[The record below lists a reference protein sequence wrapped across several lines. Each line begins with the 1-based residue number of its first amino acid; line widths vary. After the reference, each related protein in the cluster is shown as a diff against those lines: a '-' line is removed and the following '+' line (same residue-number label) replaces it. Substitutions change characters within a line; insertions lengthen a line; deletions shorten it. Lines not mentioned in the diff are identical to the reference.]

1 MSEPETESETSKL
14 ADVLLLLIVVFTVLL
29 VGVAGYFLSENKT
42 ALTPLQAA
50 SAVTSSLKSHGS
62 TAISFHIGTVKERSD
77 ESPRDLRY
85 QLLAKAGII
94 SVGIPADS
102 GTPVNLTS
110 AGVKVLKRISGVK
123 RNNEA
128 DGSIAYTVPLAE
140 MRLEQVLNVTTSRL
154 GRATV
159 QFTWQWVPSELGQ
172 SFDASGPCVR
182 AFSSEERMV
191 LMDKYGVR
199 FYRQPPETAV
209 VALARS
215 AEGWQLAAD

>member
-1 MSEPETESETSKL
+1 MSEPETDVATRKL
-14 ADVLLLLIVVFTVLL
+14 ADILLVLMVVLTVVL

-50 SAVTSSLKSHGS
+50 SAVTSSLKTHGS
-62 TAISFHIGTVKERSD
+62 TAISFHTGRVKERPD

-85 QLLAKAGII
+85 QLLEKAGII
-94 SVGIPADS
+94 TVGTATDS
-102 GTPVNLTS
+102 GTSVNLTPAGTRRLKKI
-110 AGVKVLKRISGVK
+110 AGVKRTE
-123 RNNEA
+123 EA
-128 DGSIAYTVPLAE
+128 DGSVAFTVPLAE
-140 MRLEQVLNVTTSRL
+140 MRLEQVLDVTTSRP

-159 QFTWQWVPSELGQ
+159 EFTWRWVPSELGQ
-172 SFDASGPCVR
+172 NFDASGACVR

-209 VALARS
+209 VALTKS
-215 AEGWQLAAD
+215 SQGWQLASD

>member
-1 MSEPETESETSKL
+1 MSEPETESETRKL
-14 ADVLLLLIVVFTVLL
+14 ADLLLSLMVVVTVLL

-62 TAISFHIGTVKERSD
+62 TVISFHVGMIKERSD

-85 QLLAKAGII
+85 QLLGKAGII
-94 SVGIPADS
+94 SVGVAADA
-102 GTPVNLTS
+102 GTPVTLTPAGTRMLRKI
-110 AGVKVLKRISGVK
+110 AGVKRTD
-123 RNNEA
+123 EA
-128 DGSIAYTVPLAE
+128 DGSVAYTVPLAE
-140 MRLEQVLNVTTSRL
+140 MRLEQVLNVTTSRS

-159 QFTWQWVPSELGQ
+159 QFTWQWLPTELGQ
-172 SFDASGPCVR
+172 SFDASGACVR
-182 AFSSEERMV
+182 TFSSEDRMV

-209 VALARS
+209 VALTKSAR
-215 AEGWQLAAD
+215 GWQLAAD